1 MNISIKLATDKYAK
15 LDNILSYMFAV
26 VIAYAVYYVLCPGF
40 ISYDTL
46 EQYKQAAG
54 IIPVYTAHP
63 VIMSYFWMLLI
74 KLADRPELLF
84 LVFQL
89 LYWGS
94 VAMLAN
100 VLTEKISK
108 RFLIMFFV
116 GFWPP
121 LFLIS
126 LNVWKDVVM
135 MCSLSISGISIYAYS
150 RTLKRFWI
158 MICLFSLL
166 IATAVRVN
174 GFIPSMFISTGLFL
188 ICFINSKNT
197 LIKSF
202 VKSIICTIIFLLTS
216 LLFISAI
223 NSSAVKT
230 PSLGALV
237 GWDFACISIDE
248 NKIVIPDY
256 MIKGKNKDT
265 LIQEMKNANSREAN
279 FPVFSVISTH
289 IDAEDQSKL
298 KYDWIRI
305 IIENPEAY
313 FKHRW
318 HVFSVLSGKS
328 VSGHTYYPF
337 HPGIQSND
345 QGFYFKHINEDTANK
360 LIGFFTLVADTM
372 PFKVYIYYII
382 SILIMIRCVY
392 NIVKARGDNYI
403 NIAIF
408 TICIS
413 GVMSNLSL
421 LFLATA
427 ADFRYSI
434 WQILSVVIATLM
446 MLSSSLQQ
454 KKTEHQRKV

>member
-74 KLADRPELLF
+74 KLTDRPELLF

-305 IIENPEAY
+305 IIEN
-313 FKHRW
+313 
-318 HVFSVLSGKS
+318 L
-328 VSGHTYYPF
+328 
-337 HPGIQSND
+337 
-345 QGFYFKHINEDTANK
+345 KHILNID
-360 LIGFFTLVADTM
+360 GMFFLCYLV
-372 PFKVYIYYII
+372 
-382 SILIMIRCVY
+382 
-392 NIVKARGDNYI
+392 
-403 NIAIF
+403 
-408 TICIS
+408 
-413 GVMSNLSL
+413 SL
-421 LFLATA
+421 
-427 ADFRYSI
+427 
-434 WQILSVVIATLM
+434 
-446 MLSSSLQQ
+446 
-454 KKTEHQRKV
+454 

>member
-1 MNISIKLATDKYAK
+1 MNIGIKMSADNDAK
-15 LDNILSYMFAV
+15 LNNLFSYMVAV
-26 VIAYAVYYVLCPGF
+26 VIAYSVYYILCPGF

-74 KLADRPELLF
+74 KLTDRPELLF
-84 LVFQL
+84 LLFQF
-89 LYWGS
+89 LYWSS
-94 VAMLAN
+94 VALLAN
-100 VLTEKISK
+100 VLTKKISK
-108 RFLIMFFV
+108 RLIIIFFV

-135 MCSLSISGISIYAYS
+135 MCALSISGISIYAYS
-150 RTLKRFWI
+150 RTPKRFWI
-158 MICLFSLL
+158 ILCLISLL

-174 GFIPSMFISTGLFL
+174 GFIPSVFISMGLFL
-188 ICFINSKNT
+188 IFFIENKNNF
-197 LIKSF
+197 L
-202 VKSIICTIIFLLTS
+202 KSIIKSMICAMLFLITS
-216 LLFISAI
+216 ILFVFAI

-230 PSLGALV
+230 PSLGSLV

-256 MIKGKNKDT
+256 MIKGKNKET
-265 LIQEMKNANSREAN
+265 LLQEMKLANSREAN
-279 FPVFSVISTH
+279 FPVFSVISTY
-289 IDAEDQSKL
+289 IDAEDQGKL

-318 HVFSVLSGKS
+318 YVFSVLSGKS
-328 VSGHTYYPF
+328 VNGHTYYPF

-345 QGFYFKHINEDTANK
+345 QGFYFKHINEDTANT
-360 LIGFFTLVADTM
+360 LIGFFTLVADTI

-382 SILIMIRCVY
+382 SILIIVRCVY
-392 NIVKARGDNYI
+392 NAVTAKGNAYT
-403 NIAIF
+403 NIAIS

-413 GVMSNLSL
+413 GLMSNLSL
-421 LFLATA
+421 FFLATA

-446 MLSSSLQQ
+446 MVSSSRYQ
-454 KKTEHQRKV
+454 KK

>member
-1 MNISIKLATDKYAK
+1 MNINLKLSTDNYAK
-15 LDNILSYMFAV
+15 LNSLLSYMVAV
-26 VIAYAVYYVLCPGF
+26 VIAYSVYYILCPGF

-74 KLADRPELLF
+74 KLTNRPELLF

-89 LYWGS
+89 LYWSS

-108 RFLIMFFV
+108 RLLIMFFV

-135 MCSLSISGISIYAYS
+135 MCALSISGISIYAYS
-150 RTLKRFWI
+150 QTPKRFWI
-158 MICLFSLL
+158 MLCLFSLL

-174 GFIPSMFISTGLFL
+174 GFIPSVFISMGLFL
-188 ICFINSKNT
+188 MYFLNKRSGF
-197 LIKSF
+197 LEGFIKSI
-202 VKSIICTIIFLLTS
+202 VSTIIFLLTS
-216 LLFISAI
+216 LLFVFAI
-223 NSSAVKT
+223 NSNAIKT
-230 PSLGALV
+230 PSLGSLV

-256 MIKGKNKDT
+256 MIKGKDKGK
-265 LIQEMKNANSREAN
+265 LLKEMKDANSREAN
-279 FPVFSVISTH
+279 FPVFSVIPIN
-289 IDAEDQSKL
+289 IDAKDQSKL
-298 KYDWIRI
+298 KYDWVRI
-305 IIENPEAY
+305 IFEHPGAY

-318 HVFSVLSGKS
+318 YVFSVLSGKT
-328 VSGHTYYPF
+328 VNGHTYYPF

-360 LIGFFTLVADTM
+360 LIGFFTLAADTI

-382 SILIMIRCVY
+382 SILIMIRCVSY
-392 NIVKARGDNYI
+392 FVKAKGNAYT

-408 TICIS
+408 AICMS
-413 GVMSNLSL
+413 GLMSNLSL

-446 MLSSSLQQ
+446 IISSSVHQ
-454 KKTEHQRKV
+454 KTVD